1 MSEIEMRKI
10 TYNPLLNMK
19 YDIPLQKK
27 YSPKLNL
34 FNEIVWVQERVPH
47 QSFLGVPVFDLNK
60 REASI
65 SFINYILRICIFRN
79 TKYNTTNNN

>member
-47 QSFLGVPVFDLNK
+47 QSYTIPNKNSSINEYDFFKSLNYNITFK
-60 REASI
+60 NYVKLNRCSI
-65 SFINYILRICIFRN
+65 RSE
-79 TKYNTTNNN
+79 

>member
-47 QSFLGVPVFDLNK
+47 QSYTIPNK
-60 REASI
+60 NS
-65 SFINYILRICIFRN
+65 
-79 TKYNTTNNN
+79 